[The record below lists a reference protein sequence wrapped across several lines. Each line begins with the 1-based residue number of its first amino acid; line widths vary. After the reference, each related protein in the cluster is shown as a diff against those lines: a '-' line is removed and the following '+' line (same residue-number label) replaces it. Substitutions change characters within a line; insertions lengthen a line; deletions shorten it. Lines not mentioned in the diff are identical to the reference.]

1 MNTKNR
7 VGLVL
12 LGSCVWAAA
21 TLVYRLT
28 GTYFFEG
35 SAIGYWL
42 NVIITGILC
51 IAAVWGL
58 MKWLKI
64 KQQDWLEG
72 AICIALPGMF
82 GEISILANFSELM
95 SNMQPETAGRYAAF
109 LFAVYSSVIGVAW
122 LMSVQASSQSGSDTE
137 LTQDSQY

>member
-7 VGLVL
+7 VSLVL

-28 GTYFFEG
+28 GTCFFEG

-42 NVIITGILC
+42 NVMITGILC
-51 IAAVWGL
+51 IVACWGL

-64 KQQDWLEG
+64 KQQDWLQG
-72 AICIALPGMF
+72 VICIALPGMF

-122 LMSVQASSQSGSDTE
+122 MMSVQAISQPSSDTQ
-137 LTQDSQY
+137 LSRGS